1 MLFVNTFH
9 FIKETKMKR
18 VIEIRA
24 AEGGEDSKLFV
35 KDMAQAYIK
44 FAQRV
49 GWATRLIGEYQGELH
64 IEVQGTDLSG
74 LYNESGGHRIQRVP
88 PTERKGR
95 VHTSTVT
102 VAIID
107 PSVQQ
112 ISIEDKDLKIEW
124 YSGTGAGG
132 QHRNKH
138 QNSCRITH
146 IPTGIVATAQCRSRE
161 NSLAEAKQAIM
172 ERVDNK
178 SKIQYNNEVA
188 CDRKQQVGSGMRGD
202 KIRTY
207 RFQDDVVK
215 DHITNQTASVKKVL
229 SGNFDLL
236 WN

>member
-1 MLFVNTFH
+1 
-9 FIKETKMKR
+9 
-18 VIEIRA
+18 
-24 AEGGEDSKLFV
+24 
-35 KDMAQAYIK
+35 
-44 FAQRV
+44 
-49 GWATRLIGEYQGELH
+49 
-64 IEVQGTDLSG
+64 
-74 LYNESGGHRIQRVP
+74 
-88 PTERKGR
+88 

-112 ISIEDKDLKIEW
+112 VSVEEKDLRIEW

-146 IPTGIVATAQCRSRE
+146 IPTGMVATAQCRSRE
-161 NSLAEAKQAIM
+161 NSLAEARTAILAKI
-172 ERVDNK
+172 DTK
-178 SKIQYNNEVA
+178 SKIQYNNDLA
-188 CDRKQQVGSGMRGD
+188 SDRKLQVGSGMRGD

-215 DHITNQTASVKKVL
+215 DHITDQTASVKKVL